1 MYDVPGRSVM
11 SVGICRGEGEILVVE
26 THDGRWQAM
35 NATSSDSLSL
45 LHFSREL
52 GLGPARE
59 DK

>member
-11 SVGICRGEGEILVVE
+11 SVGICRGEGEILVVY
-26 THDGRWQAM
+26 TPDRWQAM

-52 GLGPARE
+52 GSGTCERG
-59 DK
+59 